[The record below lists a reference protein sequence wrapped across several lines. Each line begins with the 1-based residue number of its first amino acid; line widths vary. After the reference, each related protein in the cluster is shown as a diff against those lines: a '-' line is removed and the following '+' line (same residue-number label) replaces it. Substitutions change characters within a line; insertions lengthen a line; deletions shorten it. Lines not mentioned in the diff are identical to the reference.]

1 MKIDKTEILSLQ
13 EYASLKKVSLKTVYN
28 WLNTGYIKPTII
40 GKTKFITIP
49 KK

>member
-13 EYASLKKVSLKTVYN
+13 QYADLKKVSLKTVYN
-28 WLNTGYIKPTII
+28 WLNTGYLTPTII
-40 GKTKFITIP
+40 GKTKFITIT